1 MTVFTYSQARQDFSR
16 VLNLA
21 RKEGEVLIKRK
32 DGSIFRIQPDQINTS
47 PLDIQ
52 GIKSEATTKDIIN
65 CVRESRRR

>member
-32 DGSIFRIQPDQINTS
+32 DGSVFRIQPDQINTS

-52 GIKSEATTKDIIN
+52 GIKSKATTKDIVN